1 MGFSRNQ
8 NQVRPFNQKQKL
20 LIGDIKQSVE
30 VFIKD
35 YNNYFFEN
43 FFSKIFGNL
52 QNVIDEKNEKKE
64 ISIKNYNLQIN
75 EMEGLMKQGQFNII
89 DINNIINILYLF
101 LESDD
106 NYKESIADVIRS
118 LNDEKQ
124 KEIEAIEEEYKIKI
138 ENLKKDFSNNLPIFF
153 PYKILKL

>member
-52 QNVIDEKNEKKE
+52 QNH
-64 ISIKNYNLQIN
+64 
-75 EMEGLMKQGQFNII
+75 
-89 DINNIINILYLF
+89 LY
-101 LESDD
+101 
-106 NYKESIADVIRS
+106 
-118 LNDEKQ
+118 
-124 KEIEAIEEEYKIKI
+124 
-138 ENLKKDFSNNLPIFF
+138 SNNVLIGIAKF
-153 PYKILKL
+153 PFNRLNGKNINMS